1 VRDHD
6 GVDEDLD
13 VAREQAA
20 KRRPGAAI
28 GNMDD
33 VDAGGVAKR
42 FGQDMNGR
50 ALTR

>member
-6 GVDEDLD
+6 GVDQDLD
-13 VAREQAA
+13 VAGEQTA
-20 KRRPGAAI
+20 KRGPGAAI

-33 VDAGGVAKR
+33 IDAGGVAKR

-50 ALTR
+50 ALA